1 VLTVVPGS
9 RVGAKLALV
18 HGVESPAGGLD
29 LRQVVQPPLGE
40 VGEQAGQAAAEFAD
54 LVLDP
59 RRHLGVLGA
68 HDKPIAFELP

>member
-1 VLTVVPGS
+1 
-9 RVGAKLALV
+9 
-18 HGVESPAGGLD
+18 
-29 LRQVVQPPLGE
+29 LGE